1 MPLPKFIQ
9 NIFAGSASELIKN
22 VGEAADKLFTS
33 KEEKA
38 KFNQEMTNEINR
50 HMERLTEL
58 AATET
63 EAYLKDVQDARNS
76 NARIQESEKA
86 SWLAKNVGYILDL
99 SVATLF
105 YAMLF
110 MIFFIEIPEKNKE
123 IFYTAFGVLG
133 AKYGSSFDFHRGSSK
148 GSEEKQKHIASMINN
163 KN

>member
-1 MPLPKFIQ
+1 MPFPKFLQ
-9 NIFAGSASELIKN
+9 NIFTGSAGELIEK
-22 VGEAADKLFTS
+22 VGTAADKLFTN

-38 KFNQEMTNEINR
+38 AFKLEAEKEINR
-50 HMERLTEL
+50 HAERLIEL
-58 AATET
+58 ASAET

-86 SWLAKNVGYILDL
+86 SWLSKNVGYILDL

-133 AKYGSSFDFHRGSSK
+133 AKYGSSFDFHRGSSR
-148 GSEEKQKHIASMINN
+148 GSEEKQKHIASMIP
-163 KN
+163 K